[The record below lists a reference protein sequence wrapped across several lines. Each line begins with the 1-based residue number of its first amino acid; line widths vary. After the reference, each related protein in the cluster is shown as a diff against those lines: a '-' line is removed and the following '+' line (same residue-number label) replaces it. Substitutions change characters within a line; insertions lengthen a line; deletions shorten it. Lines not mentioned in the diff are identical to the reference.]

1 MATVQLARGAS
12 VLPAT
17 HWEVV
22 AAKEKSGEA
31 AMLVILAG
39 AVLLW
44 FVRRTNW
51 GILVIPTS
59 TVRNTRYV
67 CDKVTGLSTPLP

>member
-22 AAKEKSGEA
+22 AAKEKSEEA
-31 AMLVILAG
+31 AMSVILAG
-39 AVLLW
+39 SVLL
-44 FVRRTNW
+44 
-51 GILVIPTS
+51 
-59 TVRNTRYV
+59 
-67 CDKVTGLSTPLP
+67 